1 MYLLFQKE
9 RCPYCQM
16 VRQALAERGLS
27 YVLVA
32 AEEGAPAQD
41 VLEKLGGKKQVP
53 FLVDLDKG
61 KMLYES
67 ADIIAYLDQA

>member
-9 RCPYCQM
+9 RCPYCQK
-16 VRQALAERGLS
+16 VRQFMAEKGLS
-27 YVLVA
+27 FVLVN

-53 FLVDLDKG
+53 FLVDLSTGD
-61 KMLYES
+61 MMYES
-67 ADIIAYLDQA
+67 DDIVNYLDQ